1 MREFAARLRLAMKVQ
16 QITQAGLAAKIGI
29 AQPSVSQFL
38 SGDRNPSDRTVR
50 DICAAL
56 RINEAWL
63 RTGEGPMEIETPD
76 TLAAMLA
83 EQYGLSPYAAR
94 VINALAHAAAELS
107 EDQFARLAG
116 LVIARLLVGLAFLKL
131 EVPAFHILV
140 KSLDYLHLAFSFPLS
155 LMCPPPSCTVPLRRP
170 SRPSA
175 CTSLRSAARPDAP

>member
-1 MREFAARLRLAMKVQ
+1 MNEFAARLKLAMKAQ

-29 AQPSVSQFL
+29 TQSSISLLTRGEA
-38 SGDRNPSDRTVR
+38 NPSDRTVR
-50 DICAAL
+50 DICGAL
-56 RINEAWL
+56 RINETWL

-116 LVIARLLVGLAFLKL
+116 IVIAEMKKGA
-131 EVPAFHILV
+131 PAEDEHIPAERAEALTEAV
-140 KSLDYLHLAFSFPLS
+140 S
-155 LMCPPPSCTVPLRRP
+155 
-170 SRPSA
+170 
-175 CTSLRSAARPDAP
+175 PDRADRNEAE

>member
-1 MREFAARLRLAMKVQ
+1 MREFAARLKLAMKAR

-29 AQPSVSQFL
+29 TQPTL
-38 SGDRNPSDRTVR
+38 SRLTSGEANPSDRTVR

-56 RINEAWL
+56 RINETWL

-94 VINALAHAAAELS
+94 VIKALAHAAAELS

-116 LVIARLLVGLAFLKL
+116 IVIAEMKKG
-131 EVPAFHILV
+131 
-140 KSLDYLHLAFSFPLS
+140 
-155 LMCPPPSCTVPLRRP
+155 RP
-170 SRPSA
+170 GRG
-175 CTSLRSAARPDAP
+175 

>member
-1 MREFAARLRLAMKVQ
+1 MREFAARLKLAMKSR

-29 AQPSVSQFL
+29 TQPTL
-38 SGDRNPSDRTVR
+38 SRLTSGEANPSDRTVR
-50 DICAAL
+50 DICGAL

-107 EDQFARLAG
+107 EAQFARLAG
-116 LVIARLLVGLAFLKL
+116 IVIAEMKKSAPAEDEHIPAERSEALAEAVSQDRAGRS
-131 EVPAFHILV
+131 EVE
-140 KSLDYLHLAFSFPLS
+140 
-155 LMCPPPSCTVPLRRP
+155 
-170 SRPSA
+170 
-175 CTSLRSAARPDAP
+175 

>member
-1 MREFAARLRLAMKVQ
+1 MNEFAARLKLAMKAQ

-29 AQPSVSQFL
+29 TQSSISLLTRGEA
-38 SGDRNPSDRTVR
+38 NPSDRTVR
-50 DICAAL
+50 DICGAL

-94 VINALAHAAAELS
+94 VIKALAHAAAELS

-116 LVIARLLVGLAFLKL
+116 IVIAEMKKSA
-131 EVPAFHILV
+131 PAEDEHIPAERAEALTEAV
-140 KSLDYLHLAFSFPLS
+140 S
-155 LMCPPPSCTVPLRRP
+155 
-170 SRPSA
+170 
-175 CTSLRSAARPDAP
+175 PDRADRNEAE

>member
-1 MREFAARLRLAMKVQ
+1 MPRRHFRADTVGARSGRDARPAIAASSRWRR
-16 QITQAGLAAKIGI
+16 
-29 AQPSVSQFL
+29 S
-38 SGDRNPSDRTVR
+38 PSDRTVR

-94 VINALAHAAAELS
+94 VIKALAHAAAELS

-116 LVIARLLVGLAFLKL
+116 IVIAEMKKGA
-131 EVPAFHILV
+131 PAEDEHIP
-140 KSLDYLHLAFSFPLS
+140 AERAEALS
-155 LMCPPPSCTVPLRRP
+155 ETV
-170 SRPSA
+170 S
-175 CTSLRSAARPDAP
+175 PDRADRNEAE